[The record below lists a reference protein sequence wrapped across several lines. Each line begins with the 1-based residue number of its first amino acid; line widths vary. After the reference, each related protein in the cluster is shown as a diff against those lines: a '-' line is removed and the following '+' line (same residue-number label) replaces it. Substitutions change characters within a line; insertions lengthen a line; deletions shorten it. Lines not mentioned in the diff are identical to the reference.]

1 MKEMQIRKIML
12 GFVCVFVL
20 NFVVGCGRV
29 GVNTIQGLKDISNY
43 NKIYVV
49 DPDVSSKEQEEK
61 HIASNAEYTQF
72 ARDTMIN
79 ALKEKGTFS
88 LLESLSS
95 SPDSLAVETKID
107 LRYGNRAMRYMVGFG
122 AGSGSIV
129 CNLKLKDISSGEIKL
144 EMESHSTLAVGAF
157 GGSMGAVIEANI
169 KKAVDEFVKE
179 L

>member
-1 MKEMQIRKIML
+1 MKEIQIQKIAIGL
-12 GFVCVFVL
+12 VCVFII
-20 NFVVGCGRV
+20 NFVGCGGTSVR
-29 GVNTIQGLKDISNY
+29 TIQGPKDISNY
-43 NKIYVV
+43 NKIYVA
-49 DPDVSSKEQEEK
+49 DPDVSSVEQEEK

-72 ARDTMIN
+72 ARDTIIN
-79 ALKEKGTFS
+79 TLKEKGTFS
-88 LLESLSS
+88 LIESLSS
-95 SPDSLAVETKID
+95 SPGSLSVETKID

-144 EMESHSTLAVGAF
+144 EMESNSTLAIGAF

-169 KKAVDEFVKE
+169 KKTVREFAKK